1 MQGSVEKTTLEDLKA
16 QLQECTSDE
25 GKQALLINT
34 VKESPNTSL
43 LYLCE
48 TLVEISADES
58 QTELRVHVD
67 KLIEFIFHWH
77 AIEPPILT
85 EQTLRIIKEP
95 LLKLENI
102 NTLKAHLLTALMKL
116 KTPYSEKSETPTIDL
131 RLELTFFDTECFGAT
146 NVYFDIKDP
155 NIRKKLFLFLR
166 PKGFDVTLDDSTQE
180 LYIGINKKAVDHNG
194 LSLNEVFNRITV
206 LLKEFCDSDSIIAKF
221 NLANTDAYIEAF
233 ETFYQ
238 TIMTSQTEHN
248 REDYSD
254 LGSSDRKDLIIGR
267 LTTLLQELS
276 YNFQTLNFV
285 SQGNAQRAQAPSR
298 QKANESEIPASNV
311 RQTIKLSKVIINPF
325 KPRSRSLLTWLFT
338 TKYYTFLRAIIDRA
352 RVQAAEKKYKV
363 IDDTPKEFTVFVK
376 LFLLELF
383 GFDGY
388 NSIEEKA
395 YAANGQYKIIDPTLV
410 GWGILL
416 ASVFGLPNRPG
427 SINQSGKPILTA
439 TQLLFTNWVG
449 GWTLTL
455 NVKTWTLSQFL
466 ELPIKFLIILPINI
480 IRVPINIVI
489 SIIKTFTLI
498 PSLIIATILVVNSFL
513 PIELSTR
520 LITSK
525 HPWAKYIRKN
535 LDYIVLIAMFL
546 SFIITIPLALAQYV
560 AVWAVRISELLTT
573 PAISASKAFALGRSL
588 KISRFGPTVEKWISN
603 IAGVLGW
610 GLSITLSAILLTLIL
625 PLVFSAIT
633 TVFPAIV
640 PAIASFTHLSV
651 ISASIAW
658 VSQFPV
664 VMGTFTAASNLFAT
678 VGTALGVA
686 FGPMITP
693 VATLLGF
700 QISTMAM
707 TVGTTL
713 GMLGTAVI
721 IAGNYIVDGAS
732 DLWVKLHSTPAPRR
746 EKTTHTD
753 EIELLSKEDE
763 ETVQGFGRR
772 AAELG
777 KQRERLLSKL
787 DRSDKGL
794 YQASETAE
802 NPGNPAPG
810 QTLTQQAT
818 TSGPVVQ
825 KSDPNDQDF
834 GI

>member
-25 GKQALLINT
+25 ARQALLINT

-48 TLVEISADES
+48 TLVEIFADES

-77 AIEPPILT
+77 AIAPPILT
-85 EQTLRIIKEP
+85 EQTLRSIKEP

-102 NTLKAHLLTALMKL
+102 NPLKAHLLTALMKL
-116 KTPYSEKSETPTIDL
+116 QIQHTEKTETPTIDL

-166 PKGFDVTLDDSTQE
+166 LKGFDVTLDNSTHE
-180 LYIGINKKAVDHNG
+180 LFIRINKKAGDHNG

-206 LLKEFCDSDSIIAKF
+206 ALREFCDSHSIIAEF

-233 ETFYQ
+233 EIFYQ
-238 TIMTSQTEHN
+238 TIMTSQTEHK
-248 REDYSD
+248 RGDYSD
-254 LGSSDRKDLIIGR
+254 LGSPDGKDLIIRR
-267 LTTLLQELS
+267 LTVLLQELS
-276 YNFQTLNFV
+276 IKFQTLNLV
-285 SQGNAQRAQAPSR
+285 SQSYVQRVQAPST
-298 QKANESEIPASNV
+298 QKPNGSQKPVSNAPS
-311 RQTIKLSKVIINPF
+311 TIKLSEVFINPF

-338 TKYYTFLRAIIDRA
+338 ATNYTSLRLMIDGSR
-352 RVQAAEKKYKV
+352 RQAAEKKIKV
-363 IDDTPKEFTVFVK
+363 VDDTPQGFLNHVK
-376 LFLLELF
+376 LLLLEVF

-388 NSIEEKA
+388 NSIEKKA
-395 YAANGQYKIIDPTLV
+395 FAANGQYKIIDPTLV

-416 ASVFGLPNRPG
+416 ASVFGLPNRPE
-427 SINQSGKPILTA
+427 SINKSGKPILTA

-455 NVKTWTLSQFL
+455 NSKTWTLSQFL

-480 IRVPINIVI
+480 IRVPINVVI

-498 PSLIIATILVVNSFL
+498 PSLIIATILLDISFL
-513 PIELSTR
+513 PIGLSTQ

-573 PAISASKAFALGRSL
+573 PAVSASKAFAAGRSL
-588 KISRFGPTVEKWISN
+588 KISRFGLTAEMWISD
-603 IAGVLGW
+603 ITGRLGW
-610 GLSITLSAILLTLIL
+610 VLSFALSTFLWTMIL
-625 PLVFSAIT
+625 PILIT
-633 TVFPAIV
+633 AIV
-640 PAIASFTHLSV
+640 PAVAWFTHLSV
-651 ISASIAW
+651 VSASIAW

-664 VMGTFTAASNLFAT
+664 VMAAFTATGNFVAPMC
-678 VGTALGVA
+678 TAWSA
-686 FGPMITP
+686 NFGPALTYAASLVGIQ
-693 VATLLGF
+693 
-700 QISTMAM
+700 QISLMAM
-707 TVGTTL
+707 TAGTVL
-713 GMLGTAVI
+713 GMLGIPVI
-721 IAGNYIVDGAS
+721 IYGNYLVDLAS
-732 DLWVKLHSTPAPRR
+732 DLWVILHSTPAPRHG
-746 EKTTHTD
+746 KTTRTD

-763 ETVQGFGRR
+763 ETLEGFGRR

-777 KQRERLLSKL
+777 EQREWLLSKL
-787 DRSDKGL
+787 DRSDKGTDK
-794 YQASETAE
+794 AHANAE
-802 NPGNPAPG
+802 NAANPVLG
-810 QTLTQQAT
+810 QTSTQQAT
-818 TSGPVVQ
+818 SSGHGTEY
-825 KSDPNDQDF
+825 DPNDTTFQHL
-834 GI
+834 